1 MKRVLSLAVSLAAA
15 LVFATAVQAAGPKP
29 EVVVVEGGTVPGT
42 AKHVR
47 IVGHNPLFNRGMN
60 AAPAV
65 LEDEGFVYVGSR
77 TDGHEDHPNAGIL
90 VVDASNPE
98 NPQVVNEIGPPFAAN
113 PSETTRE
120 LRIWQE
126 KKVLIVLTFTC
137 SAVIHHC
144 EGSVAPN
151 FRFFDLSDPANPEF
165 ILNFTP
171 TQANGAIRTPHE
183 FFLWIDPND
192 PDRAYIWATLP
203 TGSTSPTNAN
213 LGVWDISGV
222 ANGISPRLLAQ
233 GNWNNQYELGG
244 VSSEFDGR
252 LALHSIDV
260 SADGRTTTFAYQR
273 GHTLVLDSS
282 EVVDSPPAPGTVLDL
297 NDNLL
302 TNPLD
307 RPQWGM
313 ARDGCIAECAESHS
327 AEQVPGRDLIVNT
340 DEIYGTFT
348 LPFHGCPW
356 GWVHVI
362 DTSDPEHPRIVSEYK
377 TTKNVC
383 PADDPLTQQFTSY
396 ASHNPTVT
404 RDLAL
409 VTWHSAGFHVI
420 DIHQATKPKQAGWFS
435 PSPLPSVATE
445 DPALNDGPN
454 KVTMWSYPIVDDG
467 LIYAVDLRN
476 GLYVLQYRGKF
487 NAQIAKL
494 DFLEGNSNQGDA
506 TSLDRIASD

>member
-1 MKRVLSLAVSLAAA
+1 MKRVLSLAGALAGA
-15 LVFATAVQAAGPKP
+15 LVFATAVQGADKAPR
-29 EVVVVEGGTVPGT
+29 VVVVEGGTVPGT
-42 AKHVR
+42 ASHVR
-47 IVGHNPLFNRGMN
+47 ALGSSPLFNRGMN

-65 LEDEGFVYVGSR
+65 LDDSGFVYVGNR
-77 TDGHEDHPNAGIL
+77 TDGAADHPNSGIL
-90 VVDASNPE
+90 VVDASDPR
-98 NPQVVNEIGPPFAAN
+98 NPQVVNEIGPPLAGN

-126 KKVLIVLTFTC
+126 RKILIVLNFTC
-137 SAVIHHC
+137 SSVIHDC
-144 EGSVAPN
+144 AGSVTPT

-165 ILNFTP
+165 ILEFVP
-171 TQANGAIRTPHE
+171 RQASGTVRTPHE
-183 FFLWIDPND
+183 FFLWVDPSN
-192 PDRAYIWATLP
+192 PDRAYVWATLP
-203 TGSTSPTNAN
+203 TGSTNPANPN
-213 LGVWDISGV
+213 LGIWDISGV
-222 ANGISPRLLAQ
+222 ASGITPRLLAQ
-233 GNWNNQYELGG
+233 GNWNNRYEFGG
-244 VSSEFDGR
+244 VGSEFDGR

-260 SADGRTTTFAYQR
+260 SADGETTTFAYQR

-282 EVVDSPPAPGTVLDL
+282 EVVDSPPPPGTVLDL

-302 TNPLD
+302 TDPLD
-307 RPQWGM
+307 RPQWGT
-313 ARDGCIAECAESHS
+313 ARDGCVAECAESHS
-327 AEQVPGRDLIVNT
+327 AEQVPGRDLILNT

-356 GWVHVI
+356 GWVHLI
-362 DTSDPEHPRIVSEYK
+362 DTSDPANPRIASEYK

-404 RDLAL
+404 QGLAL
-409 VTWHSAGFHVI
+409 LTWHSAGFHVI
-420 DIHQATKPKQAGWFS
+420 DIHDERKPKQAGWFS
-435 PSPLPSVATE
+435 PTPLASVATE
-445 DPALNDGPN
+445 DPALNGGPN

-467 LIYAVDLRN
+467 LIYVVDLRN

-506 TSLDRIASD
+506 PRFDR

>member
-1 MKRVLSLAVSLAAA
+1 MRRVLTMAVGLATA
-15 LVFATAVQAAGPKP
+15 LVLAGSAQGATDGPR
-29 EVVVVEGGTVPGT
+29 VVVVDGGTVPGT
-42 AKHVR
+42 AKHLR
-47 IVGHNPLFNRGMN
+47 LIGHDPLFARGMN

-65 LEDEGFVYVGSR
+65 LNDSGFVYIGSR
-77 TDGHEDHPNAGIL
+77 TDGAPDHPNAGIL
-90 VVDASNPE
+90 VVDASDPSDPE
-98 NPQVVNEIGPPFAAN
+98 VVNEIGPPFAAN

-126 KKVLIVLTFTC
+126 QKILIVLTFTC

-165 ILNFTP
+165 MMNFVP

-183 FFLWIDPND
+183 FFLWVDPAD

-203 TGSTSPTNAN
+203 TGSTNPANAN

-222 ANGISPRLLAQ
+222 ASGASPQLLAQ
-233 GNWNNQYELGG
+233 GTWNNQYEFGG
-244 VSSEFDGR
+244 VASEFDGR
-252 LALHSIDV
+252 LANHSMDV
-260 SADGRTTTFAYQR
+260 SADGRTTTLAYQR
-273 GHTLVLDSS
+273 GHTLVLDTA

-302 TNPLD
+302 TPPAN
-307 RPQWGM
+307 RPQWGT

-348 LPFHGCPW
+348 IPFHGCPW

-362 DTSDPEHPRIVSEYK
+362 DTSDPSMPEIVSEYK

-404 RDLAL
+404 QDLVL
-409 VTWHSAGFHVI
+409 LTWHSAGFHVI
-420 DIHQATKPKQAGWFS
+420 DLADETKPKQAGWFS
-435 PSPLPSVATE
+435 PTPLPAVATE
-445 DPALNDGPN
+445 DPALNGGPN
-454 KVTMWSYPIVDDG
+454 KVTMWSYPLVDDG
-467 LIYAVDLRN
+467 LIYVVDLRN
-476 GLYVLQYRGKF
+476 GLYILEYRGKF
-487 NAQIAKL
+487 INQIRSL
-494 DFLEGNSNQGDA
+494 DYLEGNSNQGDGA
-506 TSLDRIASD
+506 G

>member
-1 MKRVLSLAVSLAAA
+1 MKRVLSLALALTTT
-15 LVFATAVQAAGPKP
+15 LVLATAVQGAGAEPR
-29 EVVVVEGGTVPGT
+29 VVVVEGGTVPGT
-42 AKHVR
+42 SKHLKL
-47 IVGHNPLFNRGMN
+47 VGHNPLLNRGMN
-60 AAPAV
+60 AAMAV
-65 LEDEGFVYVGSR
+65 LDDSGYLYIGSR
-77 TDGHEDHPNAGIL
+77 TDGDPDHPNAGIL
-90 VVDASNPE
+90 VVDASDPSD
-98 NPQVVNEIGPPFAAN
+98 PTIVNEIGPPHAAN

-126 KKVLIVLTFTC
+126 QKLLIVLTFTC

-165 ILNFTP
+165 IMNFVP
-171 TQANGAIRTPHE
+171 SQASGTIRTPHE
-183 FFLWIDPND
+183 FFLWVDPSN

-203 TGSTSPTNAN
+203 TGSTNPANPN
-213 LGVWDISGV
+213 LGVWDISG
-222 ANGISPRLLAQ
+222 AASGTTPRLLAQ

-252 LALHSIDV
+252 LANHSMDV
-260 SADGRTTTFAYQR
+260 SADGRTTTLAYQR
-273 GHTLVLDSS
+273 GHTLVLDTA

-302 TNPLD
+302 TPPAN
-307 RPQWGM
+307 RPQWGT

-327 AEQVPGRDLIVNT
+327 AEQVPGRDLIINT

-348 LPFHGCPW
+348 IPFHGCPW

-362 DTSDPEHPRIVSEYK
+362 DSSDPANPEIVSEYK

-404 RDLAL
+404 ENLVL
-409 VTWHSAGFHVI
+409 VTWHSAGFQVI
-420 DIHQATKPKQAGWFS
+420 DIANEARPRQAGWFS
-435 PSPLPSVATE
+435 PTPLPAVATE
-445 DPALNDGPN
+445 DPALNGGPN
-454 KVTMWSYPIVDDG
+454 KVTMWSYPVVDDG
-467 LIYAVDLRN
+467 LIYVIDLRN
-476 GLYVLQYRGKF
+476 GLYVLEYRGKF
-487 NAQIAKL
+487 PGEIRKL
-494 DFLEGNSNQGDA
+494 DFLEGNSNQGDGA
-506 TSLDRIASD
+506 G